1 MTIEECKN
9 RFTRELSGLYDVQET
24 AELYYIAVAEVLQLT
39 RMEVLLRHG
48 DWISNEQDD
57 QLNVILNQLKA
68 GAPVQHIIKKSW
80 FYGLLFKVTNKVLIP
95 RPETEEL
102 VNLIIKAEEST
113 SRQPLRLLD
122 IGTGS
127 GCISIA
133 LKVNLPAL
141 AVTAMDI
148 SDEAIEIA
156 RSNALGNSAA
166 IRFLLADIRSY
177 QSTDRYEII
186 VSNPPYVMDSERES
200 MLPNV
205 LEHEPHLAL
214 FVPDSDP
221 LLFYV
226 AIADFARHHLIPMG
240 RLYLEINERLGKEMV
255 EMLTS
260 KGFTEVVLRKDMQGK
275 DRMISCV
282 CPDQVLG

>member
-1 MTIEECKN
+1 MTIEEGKN

-39 RMEVLLRHG
+39 RMEVLLRNG

-156 RSNALGNSAA
+156 RYNALGNSAA

-177 QSTDRYEII
+177 QSADRYEII

-260 KGFTEVVLRKDMQGK
+260 KGFTKVILRKDMQGK

-282 CPDQVLG
+282 RPGQFLG